1 MPRFNEKDVEQFLTY
16 VQAELRRIETAA
28 GTLSTIER
36 NHHQRLNDYEDA
48 VLRDIAVEEDSAAKR
63 LGAIKEMC
71 LAACQRIDDLLQGH
85 VRPEAVAVREGRQE
99 RAPVH

>member
-1 MPRFNEKDVEQFLTY
+1 MTRFNEKDVEQFLAY
-16 VQAELRRIETAA
+16 VKTELRRVETAA
-28 GTLSTIER
+28 GTLAMIER
-36 NHHQRLNDYEDA
+36 SHHQRLSDYDDA
-48 VLRDIAVEEDSAAKR
+48 VLRDIAVEEDNAAKR

-85 VRPEAVAVREGRQE
+85 VRPEAVAAGEGREE